1 MLNLRFV
8 YATFVIAFG
17 SSFQFGYQTGVIN
30 APIKLMEDFIRNVTL
45 SRNKLPSKEF
55 VSAMSSLIVAGFP
68 IGGVFGALIGS
79 PMSNKMGRKLSLFI
93 LNVPMAAGS
102 LLMMCSVLANTFEMI
117 IVGRVLVGLACGAFT
132 AIAPV
137 YLAEIAPVSIR
148 GAAGI
153 VHQLAVVT
161 ALLISQIFGLTEVMG
176 TATLWPYLLGLTIIP
191 SVVLLLLLWTCPDSP
206 RYILLNP
213 LQWYRGPNVNVEE
226 ELEELLKEHVDSG
239 RQKFSL
245 INLFKTRHLRSAILI
260 AIVAHLSQQFS
271 GINAALFYSTALF
284 LYIKFTPSE
293 AAYATLGVGG
303 TMVIVTLIS
312 IFLIER
318 LGRRKLLLP
327 GLGIMFACTILITI
341 GLAVRSSNQ
350 NVVYLAIASIYVFVG
365 GFAIGPGSI
374 PWFIVAEMFVQ
385 ETRDAAI
392 LVTVLVNW
400 ISQIIVSLGYMQLLA
415 YLKDFS
421 FIPFTVLLAI
431 FIALLYRY
439 LPETNGRSPREVEED
454 FLKATTRG
462 LSPVSSQNVQEVDR
476 RHGKSSD
483 ALIAIGNKDTG
494 GKVRPHPRLV
504 HFKLRGDIT
513 ARGDV
518 IHPLAVFSGIIN
530 ELLAGTGSKQ
540 ETEAWQWRTDTF
552 AIRLLFQ
559 LVAVNVSCN
568 EINDRQENPVIRAH
582 RFGFEKADDT
592 TTISNFNHG
601 YDSFKTLQL

>member
-206 RYILLNP
+206 RYILLNR
-213 LQWYRGPNVNVEE
+213 LNEE
-226 ELEELLKEHVDSG
+226 SA
-239 RQKFSL
+239 
-245 INLFKTRHLRSAILI
+245 KT
-260 AIVAHLSQQFS
+260 
-271 GINAALFYSTALF
+271 
-284 LYIKFTPSE
+284 
-293 AAYATLGVGG
+293 
-303 TMVIVTLIS
+303 
-312 IFLIER
+312 
-318 LGRRKLLLP
+318 
-327 GLGIMFACTILITI
+327 
-341 GLAVRSSNQ
+341 
-350 NVVYLAIASIYVFVG
+350 
-365 GFAIGPGSI
+365 
-374 PWFIVAEMFVQ
+374 
-385 ETRDAAI
+385 
-392 LVTVLVNW
+392 
-400 ISQIIVSLGYMQLLA
+400 
-415 YLKDFS
+415 
-421 FIPFTVLLAI
+421 
-431 FIALLYRY
+431 
-439 LPETNGRSPREVEED
+439 
-454 FLKATTRG
+454 
-462 LSPVSSQNVQEVDR
+462 
-476 RHGKSSD
+476 
-483 ALIAIGNKDTG
+483 
-494 GKVRPHPRLV
+494 GKV
-504 HFKLRGDIT
+504 DN
-513 ARGDV
+513 
-518 IHPLAVFSGIIN
+518 VFYTH
-530 ELLAGTGSKQ
+530 L
-540 ETEAWQWRTDTF
+540 
-552 AIRLLFQ
+552 
-559 LVAVNVSCN
+559 
-568 EINDRQENPVIRAH
+568 P
-582 RFGFEKADDT
+582 
-592 TTISNFNHG
+592 
-601 YDSFKTLQL
+601 